1 MAEVVVNLMG
11 YMHMVCYKVCFIV
24 EGKEK
29 LLNLKLDGL
38 QSHVGKQNA
47 LVHLGIFMGEYCIN
61 NDSQHQKDERVP
73 TN

>member
-1 MAEVVVNLMG
+1 
-11 YMHMVCYKVCFIV
+11 MVCYKVCFTV

-38 QSHVGKQNA
+38 QSHAGKQNV
-47 LVHLGIFMGEYCIN
+47 LVVHLGIFMGEYCIN

-73 TN
+73 TS